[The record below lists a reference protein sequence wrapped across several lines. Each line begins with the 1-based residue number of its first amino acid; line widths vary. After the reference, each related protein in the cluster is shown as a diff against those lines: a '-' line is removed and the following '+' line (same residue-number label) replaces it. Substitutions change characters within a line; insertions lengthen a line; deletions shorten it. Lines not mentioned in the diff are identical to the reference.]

1 MYVTFTKPSDRM
13 PGDRP
18 ELHPNYVLS
27 AFTTADVAMKYEEI
41 VQEDP
46 EEYKGW
52 PPTFDDLSLD
62 AQTALVRAASR
73 VFEDVSSEM
82 FAMQDI
88 IEERLAELARS

>member
-1 MYVTFTKPSDRM
+1 MYVTFTKPAEVAPS
-13 PGDRP
+13 DRP

-46 EEYKGW
+46 EEYQGW

-62 AQTALVRAASR
+62 AQTALVHAAAR
-73 VFEDVSSEM
+73 VFRDVSVEM
-82 FAMQDI
+82 IAIQDS